1 MKQHIK
7 TNFFPCIFLFIVAL
21 TMHLYFFMAK
31 GLPAPRGGDPVDQ
44 YLIFHY
50 FLHNMFSNGEFFWSW
65 EYGLG
70 GDIFGQFS
78 YYYTTSLFFWLSL
91 LVDVDS
97 LKDIIY
103 IKFFFSILKSYLA
116 MLFMYVLL
124 RYHRRT
130 VSSSLIGALVYGG
143 SVLIVTYAF
152 YSDFMADG
160 MVYLPM
166 VIWSLDLFT
175 DKKIKGVFVSFVF
188 LIVISNFYFAF
199 ITSVYIFL
207 YAACKYFISNSV
219 FKIRTFFSYYWDI
232 SIYYLIGLL
241 AGAFSFFPAVYNFL
255 NADRFGKEIQIPFL
269 FEPVFYEN
277 LAYNLFFRISTIT
290 PPVLCLFILAVGFRI
305 SDREIKIRFSFTLF
319 MILLYC
325 VPATYSFFN
334 GFSAIQYRWLYLFVF
349 TLAFFVPFVLDH
361 IVEKKR
367 VYPVVWSSLVL
378 VLGWMVARELMDLDH
393 GIEKQANIVLLLI
406 TSLVFIILCLAKKV
420 SGHFVKISLLSLT
433 AVNVLFVNF
442 ASFQSGL
449 GPYEDLKKI
458 NENVYGEHG
467 IDHVGERAVIDF
479 LKKKD
484 NTFYRIMWQSPKLHN
499 LPMLYGYNG
508 FSAYQSLIPY
518 NISRFFKEHYQ
529 TLQLDSP
536 SQFQN
541 VDERWYLETAL
552 GAKYYVVP
560 PGRTYKPYGYRRL
573 GTIEG
578 YTIYENN
585 YYLPLGFMYS
595 YGMDK
600 EEFSNLQVAERDQ
613 LLLQAAVTEG
623 KPEVLGLK
631 KIDNRRLNTAVL
643 HKGMSGLELQN
654 IKKTE
659 NSFLVGHNGKIRI
672 RINRPAT
679 EGELI
684 AELKIKPLHKSDYH
698 VTINNKQA
706 HRRALDDPYSYP
718 QESLIVNL
726 GYENLLDT
734 VDISL
739 TPGEYK
745 IDTINLFFNSY
756 TPIPQLMEQIK
767 AHQLKNIKY
776 SEQRI
781 EGEVQASEAG
791 LLFMS
796 IPFSK
801 GWKVKVDGNSVDAVE
816 TNYSFIGIPLKKG
829 SHKIELKYT
838 TPYLKEGLVIT
849 WSTIAGYIWISLRM
863 RRKQRSQSV
872 RKATEGAADGTVAN

>member
-1 MKQHIK
+1 MMKQQVK
-7 TNFFPCIFLFIVAL
+7 TNFFPCIFLLIVAL

-31 GLPAPRGGDPVDQ
+31 ALPAPRGGDPVDQ
-44 YLIFHY
+44 YLIFYY

-65 EYGLG
+65 KYGLG

-91 LVDVDS
+91 LVEVDS
-97 LKDIIY
+97 LKDVIY

-116 MLFMYVLL
+116 MFSMYVLL
-124 RYHRRT
+124 RYHRRS
-130 VSSSLIGALVYGG
+130 VSFSLIGALVYGG

-152 YSDFMADG
+152 FSDFMADG
-160 MVYLPM
+160 MVFLPF
-166 VIWSLDLFT
+166 VIWSLDLFV
-175 DKKIKGVFVSFVF
+175 DKKIKWVFVSFVF

-207 YAACKYFISNSV
+207 YAACKYFILYPA
-219 FKIRTFFSYYWDI
+219 FKIRTFVSYYWDI
-232 SIYYLIGLL
+232 SVYYLVGLL
-241 AGAFSFFPAVYNFL
+241 AGSFSFFPAVYNFL
-255 NADRFGKEIQIPFL
+255 NADRFEKEVEIPFL
-269 FEPVFYEN
+269 FEPAFYES

-290 PPVLCLFILAVGFRI
+290 MPVLCLFILAAGFRI
-305 SDREIKIRFSFTLF
+305 ADREIKIRFYFTLF

-349 TLAFFVPFVLDH
+349 TFAFFVPFVLDY
-361 IVEKKR
+361 IIEKKR
-367 VYPVVWSSLVL
+367 VYPAVWSSLVL
-378 VLGWMVARELMDLDH
+378 VLGWMIALKLMDLDYEA
-393 GIEKQANIVLLLI
+393 EKQANIVLLLI
-406 TSLVFIILCLAKKV
+406 TSLIFIILCLAKKV

-433 AVNVLFVNF
+433 VVNVLFVNF
-442 ASFQSGL
+442 ASFQQGL

-458 NENVYGEHG
+458 NEKVYGEHG
-467 IDHVGERAVIDF
+467 IDHDGERAVIDF

-484 NTFYRIMWQSPKLHN
+484 NSFYRIVWQSPKLHN

-560 PGRTYKPYGYRRL
+560 PGSIYKPYGYSRL
-573 GTIEG
+573 GTIAG

-595 YGMDK
+595 YGIDK
-600 EEFSNLQVAERDQ
+600 EEFSSLHAAEKDQ
-613 LLLQAAVTEG
+613 LLLQAAVTEE

-631 KIDNRRLNTAVL
+631 KFDRRRLNNTVL
-643 HKGMSGLELQN
+643 HKGMSGLELHN
-654 IKKTE
+654 IKKAE
-659 NSFLVGHNGKIRI
+659 NRFLVGPNGKIRI
-672 RINRPAT
+672 SINKPAT
-679 EGELI
+679 NGELI
-684 AELKIKPLHKSDYH
+684 AQLKITPLHKSNYR

-706 HRRALDDPYSYP
+706 DRRALDDPYSYP
-718 QESLIVNL
+718 QDSLTVNL
-726 GYENLLDT
+726 GDEDLSNT
-734 VDISL
+734 VEISL

-745 IDTINLFFNSY
+745 IDAINLVFNSY
-756 TPIPQLMEQIK
+756 SPIPQLVEQMK
-767 AHQLKNIKY
+767 ENQLKNIKY

-829 SHKIELKYT
+829 SHEIELKYT
-838 TPYLKEGLVIT
+838 TPYLKEGLMISLATIT
-849 WSTIAGYIWISLRM
+849 GYIWISLRM
-863 RRKQRSQSV
+863 RRKQRSQAV
-872 RKATEGAADGTVAN
+872 Q